1 MENQK
6 IHLEKLLKLFQQV
19 ALLLKTEITFLSLMF
34 NFPICIQ
41 FKNNHI
47 FIQIY
52 IKRYKI
58 ILFFTLIIFI

>member
-1 MENQK
+1 LENQK

-41 FKNNHI
+41 TEVDLKITI
-47 FIQIY
+47 FL
-52 IKRYKI
+52 YK
-58 ILFFTLIIFI
+58 FT